1 VRGER
6 KTATTSNQTK
16 DPLKGKAM
24 STAAAEAAAAAAVTT
39 KADPTI
45 EDLLGPSLLKDAA
58 GNKSTTKSLLAG
70 KQFVLLYFSASW
82 CPPCKAF
89 TPVLK
94 DFYQAHKKNIEIV
107 YLSSDRKVEEFVEYY
122 GQMPWTALDSV
133 PHRQAL
139 ATTLKITGIP
149 ALIVLEIATAKLI
162 TMDGRTDVMNNK
174 KDGAMAKWQATEPK
188 AIGEAVPGEQR
199 GIVRTLIM
207 TVLSNPLYIFG
218 TLYIIKWLMRKIS
231 AMNDPTG
238 GSTTTGEPAKLV
250 APEEAVSDDEF

>member
-1 VRGER
+1 
-6 KTATTSNQTK
+6 
-16 DPLKGKAM
+16 M
-24 STAAAEAAAAAAVTT
+24 STTAAEAAAAATT

-45 EDLLGPSLLKDAA
+45 EDLLGPELLKDAA

-122 GQMPWTALDSV
+122 GQMPWTALDSP

-139 ATTLKITGIP
+139 ATTLQITGIP
-149 ALIVLEIATAKLI
+149 ALIVLDIATAKLI

-174 KDGAMAKWQATEPK
+174 KDGAMAKWQTTEPK
-188 AIGEAVPGEQR
+188 AIGETVPGDEQQ
-199 GIVRTLIM
+199 GVVRTLIM

-218 TLYIIKWLMRKIS
+218 MLYIIKWIMRQIS

-238 GSTTTGEPAKLV
+238 GGEPAKLL
-250 APEEAVSDDEF
+250 APEEAVSEDEF